1 MALKKKESEISPS
14 KVEIAGFEKKPQKEN
29 GMRKEIIH
37 DLTIQSSI
45 LQVFEKKAAKGKGD
59 EKSTEK

>member
-29 GMRKEIIH
+29 GMRKEEIH
-37 DLTIQSSI
+37 DLTIQSSV
-45 LQVFEKKAAKGKGD
+45 LQVFE
-59 EKSTEK
+59 